1 MKNKL
6 FLILPFALILIVAAC
21 NKDQKAV
28 KTLDGSWEL
37 VKVDGEAIEAE
48 DEVTYTFD
56 NCKLRKEEYCNV
68 TMTDAESTIT
78 EEYKIEDDG
87 ETLVIKTDF
96 EGASFE
102 LSSKILDLTDT
113 DLKLEINLFGSP
125 TISEFKKI

>member
-1 MKNKL
+1 MQKTKLMKNKL
-6 FLILPFALILIVAAC
+6 FLILPFALVLIVAAC
-21 NKDQKAV
+21 NKDH
-28 KTLDGSWEL
+28 
-37 VKVDGEAIEAE
+37 
-48 DEVTYTFD
+48 
-56 NCKLRKEEYCNV
+56 CKLRKEEYCNV

-113 DLKLEINLFGSP
+113 DLKLEINYNLIECFLLDM
-125 TISEFKKI
+125 I